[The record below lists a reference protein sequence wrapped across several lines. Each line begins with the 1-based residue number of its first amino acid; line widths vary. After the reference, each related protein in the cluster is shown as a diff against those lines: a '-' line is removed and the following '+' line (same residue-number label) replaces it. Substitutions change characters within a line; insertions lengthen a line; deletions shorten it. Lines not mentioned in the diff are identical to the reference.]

1 MAKITHPT
9 QYKIGTLE
17 IDGNDCV
24 GLYNMISIFE
34 NIYSP
39 IITGSVVINDSDK
52 NDFIGKFK
60 IEGNEE
66 IKFEFTNANEETLS
80 FEGVLNGLRNKA
92 AKNQNTVYTFDFT
105 SIQVRKNEENFIV
118 KRYNAVP
125 PKDIVEE
132 MIKKLEG
139 KTDKVEGEGLPM
151 SFLGSRKRPTDIIEY
166 VLTHGVT
173 QDSNSS
179 DSGKQQKE
187 ESSGTTGFLCWQ
199 TLDGYRFNSIDKI
212 LAGEG
217 GEDVGSFTH
226 SPQNQGLSM
235 DEAMH
240 SVVDYSFQE
249 IGDFQSKMR
258 SGAFRNVSIFF
269 DMDKGLYKEFEYLDD
284 KNMTDK
290 QKAIIKAPTRFMV
303 KPYVNEKFEQSC
315 DKASDNTHDQS
326 KRYLSQNTVRQN
338 TFNDQTGDFT
348 LPPQY
353 TIKAGDSIEIKIPK
367 VKSEG
372 ETGYNE
378 KHTGRYVIKQVGH
391 HVLNDGRSYTR
402 IQTIRSTIQQD
413 DDTSTKS

>member
-1 MAKITHPT
+1 MAQITHPT

-66 IKFEFTNANEETLS
+66 IKFEFTNSNDDTLS

-125 PKDIVEE
+125 PKDIIEE
-132 MIKKLEG
+132 MIQKLEG

-151 SFLGSRKRPTDIIEY
+151 SFLGSRKRPTDVIEY

-173 QDSNSS
+173 QDSSSS

-235 DEAMH
+235 DESMH

-249 IGDFQSKMR
+249 IGDMQSKMR

-269 DMDKGLYKEFEYLDD
+269 DMDKGLYKEFEYLDES
-284 KNMTDK
+284 NMTDK
-290 QKAIIKAPTRFMV
+290 QKVIIKAPTRFMF

-315 DKASDNTHDQS
+315 DKAADNTHDQS

-372 ETGYNE
+372 ESGYNE